1 MPVTRSVAIGASLL
15 TVILSSGCNDSVT
28 PPELTTITV
37 TAVSPA
43 TGPQA
48 GGTSVTITGTTFIDV
63 MSVTI
68 GGSELGSRTV
78 VSPTKITGTTR
89 ASTSSGAKDVV
100 VTSSSHGSGTCGGC
114 FSYVSS
120 PPF

>member
-15 TVILSSGCNDSVT
+15 TAILSPGCKDSVT
-28 PPELTTITV
+28 PSELTTITV

-43 TGPQA
+43 TGPRA

-78 VSPTKITGTTR
+78 VSPTKITGTRTDLYYGKGRINVAR
-89 ASTSSGAKDVV
+89 ALGVL
-100 VTSSSHGSGTCGGC
+100 
-114 FSYVSS
+114 
-120 PPF
+120 P